1 MKITRIGIV
10 TLALLMLSS
19 IALANV
25 KGAAWPNLPSTMVQ
39 LTAVDG
45 TTSYFMS
52 TLSGVPAGFDVQ
64 NETYPGWC
72 IDRSV
77 TMIRGVPH
85 NVLLYSSLSPPPALS
100 GINWIAINYILNH
113 KQGTMMDVQ
122 EAIWHFTD
130 ALSSIGPTAQAMVD
144 AANAN
149 PSYDPLTGEVLAVI
163 CLPQDDPSAQ
173 NSIIEIPIPP
183 PPPPH
188 YEGLTPGFWKNHVDC
203 WVGYS
208 PSDKFADVFG
218 VTITIGGPGGSDPTL
233 LQVLGAGGGVNEK
246 QGVYIALGRHAVAA
260 LLNAA
265 HPHIDYPM
273 TEQEVIEAV
282 YDAITNTD
290 KTDAEPLKD
299 MLDTYNNAGGGIDA
313 HCNPVCADKY

>member
-77 TMIRGVPH
+77 TMIRGVSH
-85 NVLLYSSLSPPPALS
+85 DVVLYSSLSPPAALS

-122 EAIWHFTD
+122 EAIWYFID
-130 ALSSIGPTAQAMVD
+130 ALSPISPTAQAMVD

-149 PSYDPLTGEVLAVI
+149 LSYDPLTGDVLAVI
-163 CLPQDDPSAQ
+163 CLPQDDPGAQ
-173 NSIIEIPIPP
+173 NSIIELKAPCL
-183 PPPPH
+183 
-188 YEGLTPGFWKNHVDC
+188 GTGRSPGYWKHNVK
-203 WVGYS
+203 VYN
-208 PSDKFADVFG
+208 
-218 VTITIGGPGGSDPTL
+218 GGPGHYSGDPHESDATMEQYEAEIQIDHPDFTL
-233 LQVLGAGGGVNEK
+233 EWANEMFQDNAHK
-246 QGVYIALGRHAVAA
+246 DMWLTIANWF
-260 LLNAA
+260 NAA
-265 HPHIDYPM
+265 AGLQPYV
-273 TEQEVIEAV
+273 ES
-282 YDAITNTD
+282 N
-290 KTDAEPLKD
+290 AEEYIRTRTPGKF
-299 MLDTYNNAGGGIDA
+299 
-313 HCNPVCADKY
+313 